1 MGQPDMRVRIRAK
14 DGIESKRSFV
24 AQPSPSR
31 PSQTSPV
38 LLPMTLKPFHLY
50 NKETATAYA
59 IRPNKGKTS
68 QGDDEMSGYQPT
80 SLCKERRQ
88 RKSFKSLNTKK
99 FPIFAGDWRC
109 GI

>member
-1 MGQPDMRVRIRAK
+1 MGQPDMRVRIRAE

-50 NKETATAYA
+50 DKETATAYA
-59 IRPNKGKTS
+59 IKPNKGKTS

-88 RKSFKSLNTKK
+88 KEIIEIIKHKEIRNF
-99 FPIFAGDWRC
+99 
-109 GI
+109 